1 MSENNTLK
9 NQLRLAAKGKNRS
22 LAAKLND
29 VFDEVENAISQGV
42 RHDEIV
48 ALLINDGL
56 DFTLKSFRNTLF
68 YLRKKKAGN
77 KDKKTVAIKREPTKK
92 QRVHTLDLP
101 EKSPEHAA
109 KDNKQNLDLKAL
121 SKLGASTKRTIN

>member
-68 YLRKKKAGN
+68 YLRKKKA
-77 KDKKTVAIKREPTKK
+77 A
-92 QRVHTLDLP
+92 
-101 EKSPEHAA
+101 
-109 KDNKQNLDLKAL
+109 
-121 SKLGASTKRTIN
+121 